1 MTDNDC
7 DLAYQLE
14 TLEMQQAAI
23 SDCVSVLEQHVDMLA
38 RGQDGDGIAL
48 AKVVMIVLA
57 RAAENIRTVRDN
69 LKRADP
75 EGDVSE
81 REEVA
86 AKHVSEPDW
95 VKDCER
101 RTQREA
107 DVRRL
112 SEEGVAGPD
121 IAKQLGITLKLV
133 TKTRSDLGLN
143 RKDT

>member
-1 MTDNDC
+1 MTADDR

-23 SDCVSVLEQHVDMLA
+23 LDCVSVLEQHVDMMA

-57 RAAENIRTVRDN
+57 RAAETIRTVRDN
-69 LKRADP
+69 LKQAEPEADA
-75 EGDVSE
+75 G
-81 REEVA
+81 
-86 AKHVSEPDW
+86 VSEPDW
-95 VKDCER
+95 MKDCEVR
-101 RTQREA
+101 AQREA
-107 DVRRL
+107 DVRHL
-112 SEEGVAGPD
+112 SEEGVATPD